1 MRFTERTILSF
12 ELTDKYAAVY
22 QDDPQSK
29 KYHIV
34 VDAIGLVRQ
43 QLWQLNDDST
53 KYLHDRKVKCLEE
66 DDIMMSLE
74 LTDEGFFISD
84 EASSFI
90 RLVKVSQLADDEKAG
105 LTDGT
110 A

>member
-66 DDIMMSLE
+66 DDIMMSS
-74 LTDEGFFISD
+74 LTKD
-84 EASSFI
+84 SSFQM
-90 RLVKVSQLADDEKAG
+90 RLPASYG
-105 LTDGT
+105 LSKCLSWRTMKRQG
-110 A
+110 